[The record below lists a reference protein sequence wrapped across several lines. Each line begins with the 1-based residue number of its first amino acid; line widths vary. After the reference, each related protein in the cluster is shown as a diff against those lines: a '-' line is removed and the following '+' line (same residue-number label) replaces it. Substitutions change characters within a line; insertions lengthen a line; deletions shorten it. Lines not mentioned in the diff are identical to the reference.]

1 MKLWTSF
8 RRASALVLLTG
19 ALLLSAAFSS
29 GCAGVNER
37 GEDAESVQDSE
48 WHYKMSAGYFES
60 SEIPLAMRE
69 LHTSLKLNPQ
79 EYRAHYLLGFI
90 SMGRRKYPDAIKH
103 FKATLEIKPDYHFAK
118 NNLGTVYLAQE
129 RWRDAAELFVELLEE
144 PLYPTPELAHNNLG
158 WAYFNLRRYPE
169 AAENFKMAQFLK
181 PSMCLAYN
189 NLGQT
194 YEKMNRSEQAVSQY
208 RRALR
213 KCPEGYAEAHFNLA
227 KLLQKQG
234 MTGAR
239 EHFEK
244 CVQAQPESNLAER
257 CRQYLQ
263 VR

>member
-1 MKLWTSF
+1 MKLWTPF
-8 RRASALVLLTG
+8 RRVWALILLTG
-19 ALLLSAAFSS
+19 ALLGTSVLLS
-29 GCAGVNER
+29 GCAGMNGKGDEPQNI
-37 GEDAESVQDSE
+37 QDSE
-48 WHYKMSAGYFES
+48 WHYKMGAGYFETG
-60 SEIPLAMRE
+60 EIPLATRE

-103 FKATLEIKPDYHFAK
+103 FKATLEIKPDYSFAK
-118 NNLGTVYLAQE
+118 NNLGTVYLAQD
-129 RWRDAAELFVELLEE
+129 RWEDAVEVFVELLDEA
-144 PLYPTPELAHNNLG
+144 LYPTPELAHNNLG
-158 WAYFNLRRYPE
+158 WAYFNLKRYPE

-181 PSMCLAYN
+181 PNMCLAYN

-194 YEKMNRSEQAVSQY
+194 YEKMNRSEQAISQY

-213 KCPEGYAEAHFNLA
+213 KCPDNYAEAHFRLA

-234 MTGAR
+234 MSGAR

-244 CVQAQPESNLAER
+244 CVEAQPDSNLAER

>member
-1 MKLWTSF
+1 MKFWTPL
-8 RRASALVLLTG
+8 RRVWALLVLCG
-19 ALLLSAAFSS
+19 AALCLV
-29 GCAGVNER
+29 GCAGVNEK
-37 GEDAESVQDSE
+37 EAEEVQNSE
-48 WHYKMSAGYFES
+48 WHYKMGAGYFES

-69 LHTSLKLNPQ
+69 LHASLKLNPQ

-103 FKATLEIKPDYHFAK
+103 FQATLDIKPDYHFAK

-129 RWRDAAELFVELLEE
+129 RWADAVEVFTELLDEA
-144 PLYPTPELAHNNLG
+144 LYPIPELAHNNLG
-158 WAYFNLRRYPE
+158 WAYYNLKRYPE

-181 PSMCLAYN
+181 PGMCLAYN

-194 YEKMNRSEQAVSQY
+194 YEKMNRSEQAIGQY

-213 KCPEGYAEAHFNLA
+213 SCPDNYAEAHFHLT

-244 CVQAQPESNLAER
+244 CVEVQPDSLLADR